1 MAKLPGRHILLE
13 MSPVAVWPSRGASS
27 TNGTLGPSS
36 GLRAD
41 SALRGAIGTAF
52 ALKQRYEASASQ
64 KQITQTQPMAN
75 PYRAETLRETG
86 ATNRFQIATLI
97 SDLSRTVALLTAEIE
112 HEEKRAGAPHLA
124 DPAYSVLVSLRA
136 RRENIEATIAS
147 LEGVSSSLVS
157 KRA

>member
-1 MAKLPGRHILLE
+1 
-13 MSPVAVWPSRGASS
+13 
-27 TNGTLGPSS
+27 
-36 GLRAD
+36 
-41 SALRGAIGTAF
+41 
-52 ALKQRYEASASQ
+52 
-64 KQITQTQPMAN
+64 MAN

-124 DPAYSVLVSLRA
+124 DPAYSVFVSLRA

-147 LEGVSSSLVS
+147 LEGMSSSLVS